1 MAFEFE
7 TALALIF
14 PFVIGLLVGY
24 ILKHAIK
31 ILGAIIVLVLLL
43 LLFGYINVGMLE
55 FFFKNLLN
63 YGEKALE
70 AAKTVSNVLPASSL
84 IFLLGVAV
92 GYFLS
97 K

>member
-7 TALALIF
+7 IALALIF
-14 PFVIGLLVGY
+14 PFIIGLLVGY

-31 ILGAIIVLVLLL
+31 ILGAIIILVLLL

-55 FFFKNLLN
+55 FFFKNFLS

-70 AAKTVSNVLPASSL
+70 AAKSVGNVLPASSL
-84 IFLLGVAV
+84 LFLLGVAV

>member
-1 MAFEFE
+1 MAFEYE

-14 PFVIGLLVGY
+14 PFIIGLIIGY
-24 ILKHAIK
+24 ILKHALK
-31 ILGAIIVLVLLL
+31 ILGAVIILVLLL
-43 LLFGYINVGMLE
+43 LIFGYINVSLIE

-63 YGEKALE
+63 YGERAIE
-70 AAKTVSNVLPASSL
+70 AARAVGNILPASSL
-84 IFLLGVAV
+84 LFLLGVAI

>member
-1 MAFEFE
+1 
-7 TALALIF
+7 
-14 PFVIGLLVGY
+14 
-24 ILKHAIK
+24 
-31 ILGAIIVLVLLL
+31 
-43 LLFGYINVGMLE
+43 MLE